1 VGGGRLAIEFSR
13 TINGDHKNFMA
24 PRQKEAASAAAT
36 ILLSALRRNY
46 SRAQSQLKNMPQ
58 QIYKHHFV
66 YIALP
71 DNQTFS
77 WGRAL
82 HGLFGIVR
90 PNDRFGES
98 VLSKTALKSPKR
110 RTTNKNVV
118 L

>member
-1 VGGGRLAIEFSR
+1 M
-13 TINGDHKNFMA
+13 GDHKNFMA
-24 PRQKEAASAAAT
+24 LAKKKEAASAAAT

-46 SRAQSQLKNMPQ
+46 SQAQSQLKNMPI

-66 YIALP
+66 YIGLL

-90 PNDRFGES
+90 TNDRFGEA
-98 VLSKTALKSPKR
+98 VLDFCHKSSLER
-110 RTTNKNVV
+110 